1 MRSELC
7 AIGKL
12 FLRGTRIVLPKEL
25 RSPVLELANEGHPGL
40 LAMKLRSE
48 LWWPGIDKDA
58 GRICKT
64 CHGCQLVK

>member
-12 FLRGTRIVLPKEL
+12 FLRGTRIVLLKEL

-40 LAMKLRSE
+40 LAMKQRLRSGGRE
-48 LWWPGIDKDA
+48 LIRTQGEYV
-58 GRICKT
+58 R
-64 CHGCQLVK
+64 LVMAVS